1 MIATIAMPDTKG
13 PFTLGW
19 DLGGAHVKAVL
30 LDVTGTAIQAIQ
42 SACPL
47 WRGMEYLQQSVDEVL
62 AHIQPPVTRHVVT
75 MTGELADIFSS
86 RDEGVQ
92 QLSEYMIERFGVDHV
107 RLYAGRYGLISGTNL
122 AEHSPEIASANW
134 LASASFLATMAGDA
148 LLIDVGSTTTDLMLL
163 CNGEVM
169 TTASTD
175 AERMRRD
182 ELIYTGVVRTPVM
195 SVVQHVPFDGDR
207 QGVAA
212 EHFAT
217 MADVYR
223 LTGDLAESHDMAETA
238 DGAGKSPAESARRLA
253 RMVGR
258 DLSDASL
265 PQWRQLACAI
275 KSRQLRTL
283 QEAAERA
290 LSRGLLNEEAA
301 LLGAG
306 AGRFLVR
313 DLARQMGRPY
323 QDVSAWVKASPEVA
337 DWAVVCLPAYAVARL
352 SMREAALQ

>member
-1 MIATIAMPDTKG
+1 MNSV
-13 PFTLGW
+13 TLGW

-30 LDVTGTAIQAIQ
+30 LDADGVAVQAIQ
-42 SACPL
+42 TPCPL
-47 WRGMEYLQQSVDEVL
+47 WRGMEHLERAVDAVL
-62 AHIQPPVTRHVVT
+62 KMLAMPVTRHAVT

-92 QLSEYMIERFGVDHV
+92 CLSDAMISRFGAQHV
-107 RLYAGRYGLISGTNL
+107 RIYAGRYGFVTSGRISACL
-122 AEHSPEIASANW
+122 SDIASANW
-134 LASASFLATMAGDA
+134 HASASFLATQIDQA
-148 LLIDVGSTTTDLMLL
+148 LLIDIGSTTSDLVVLHQ
-163 CNGEVM
+163 GRAVVR
-169 TTASTD
+169 AYSD
-175 AERMRRD
+175 AERMRHE

-195 SVVQHVPFDGDR
+195 AVAHHIPFDGAW

-223 LTGDLAESHDMAETA
+223 LTGDLPEGCDMAETA
-238 DGAGKSPAESARRLA
+238 DGAGKSHEDSARRLA

-258 DLSDASL
+258 DLADASQN
-265 PQWRQLACAI
+265 QWRTLAFAI

-283 QEAAERA
+283 QQGVERA
-290 LSRGLLNEEAA
+290 LSRGLLHERAP

-313 DLARQMGRPY
+313 ELARNMGCDYR
-323 QDVSAWVKASPEVA
+323 DISEWVLAVPSVA
-337 DWAVVCLPAYAVARL
+337 DWAVTCLPAYAVARL
-352 SMREAALQ
+352 GAREQT